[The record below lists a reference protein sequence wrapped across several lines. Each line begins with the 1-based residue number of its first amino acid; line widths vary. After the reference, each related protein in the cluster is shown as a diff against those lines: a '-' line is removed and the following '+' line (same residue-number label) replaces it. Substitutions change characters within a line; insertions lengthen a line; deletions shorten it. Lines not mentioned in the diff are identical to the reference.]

1 MSHDKNYWTKRQEQ
15 LFLQSEKSI
24 DEYYAGLK
32 KAFEQAQKEI
42 QFVIN
47 DFYVQYATENRISYT
62 EAQKRLS
69 KVQVGKLRDYI
80 NKVNETMGTYNL
92 ELSNMSIKARITRYE
107 ALNMQIDAILQYLY
121 TIDYEIKGAKSL
133 MHIYEDNYRQMW
145 YNFDIYTGF
154 HHEFAQIIPSDIEQL
169 IAYPFNGQN
178 FSERL
183 WKQKD
188 YLQLKLKEALTTVLV
203 LGQDPARLSKDFAKA
218 FQAREYEAYRLLH
231 TETSFVMEQSTLASY
246 KKSGVEQYQILA
258 TLDNKTSQICRD
270 QDGKIYKVEDATV
283 GTNYPPFHMFCR
295 TTTVPDY
302 EEKPEGVRMARDQ
315 EGKAIEV
322 PADMTY
328 REWEKKYIDMSNT
341 KTSRL
346 KDSEGIYYT
355 YNNGQKDIIK
365 PHNIRKNMEK
375 SDIGKEMKEYLENNN
390 VPIQL
395 LYGVDNPYNEYG
407 YYDQNDDVIGI
418 FADETKTVEKTAEV
432 IIHEATHRKYG
443 IGGDKWSEAVCIA
456 QEVKH
461 RKRSNTLT
469 SQEKRD
475 ILKLVN
481 KLYPNFRWRK

>member
-1 MSHDKNYWTKRQEQ
+1 MSHDKSYWKKRQEER
-15 LFLQSEKSI
+15 FLQGEKSI
-24 DEYYAGLK
+24 DEYYTELK

-47 DFYVQYATENRISYT
+47 DFYLQYATENRISYT

-69 KVQVGKLRDYI
+69 KAQVGKLRDYI

-121 TIDYEIKGAKSL
+121 AIDYEIKGAKSL
-133 MHIYEDNYRQMW
+133 MHIYADNHLHMW

-188 YLQLKLKEALTTVLV
+188 YLKSKLQESLTTIMV
-203 LGQDPARLSKDFAKA
+203 LGQDPARLAKDFAKH

-231 TETSFVMEQSTLASY
+231 TETSFVMEQSTLSAY
-246 KKSGVEQYQILA
+246 KESDVEWYQILA
-258 TLDNKTSQICRD
+258 TLDNKTSEICRE

-302 EEKPEGVRMARDQ
+302 GEKSEGVRMARDST
-315 EGKAIEV
+315 GKAVEV

-328 REWEKKYIDMSNT
+328 REWEKKYI
-341 KTSRL
+341 KVSRNKEMGARSAL
-346 KDSEGIYYT
+346 EWIKRDEEAENYYDT
-355 YNNGQKDIIK
+355 
-365 PHNIRKNMEK
+365 IRKRND
-375 SDIGKEMKEYLENNN
+375 DIGKIARNTGFSEKDIRSIKEHVFINSHILDYGRGRFDANYDMAIAWQRLINGNFEDRDLVLLNHELLESIVEKEYNCTYREAHNMAEEKHDWDK
-390 VPIQL
+390 II
-395 LYGVDNPYNEYG
+395 
-407 YYDQNDDVIGI
+407 DDL
-418 FADETKTVEKTAEV
+418 F
-432 IIHEATHRKYG
+432 
-443 IGGDKWSEAVCIA
+443 GGDGENVSLDELI
-456 QEVKH
+456 
-461 RKRSNTLT
+461 RK
-469 SQEKRD
+469 EK
-475 ILKLVN
+475 
-481 KLYPNFRWRK
+481 

>member
-1 MSHDKNYWTKRQEQ
+1 MMSNENYWKKRQEQ
-15 LFLQSEKSI
+15 LFLQGEKFI
-24 DEYYAGLK
+24 EEYYAELK

-47 DFYVQYATENRISYT
+47 DFYLQYATENRISYT

-69 KVQVGKLRDYI
+69 KAQVGKLRDYI
-80 NKVNETMGTYNL
+80 KKVNETMGTYNL
-92 ELSNMSIKARITRYE
+92 ELNNMSIKARVTRYE
-107 ALNMQIDAILQYLY
+107 ALQMQIDAILQYLY
-121 TIDYEIKGAKSL
+121 SIDYEIKGAKSL

-154 HHEFAQIIPSDIEQL
+154 HHEFAQINPYDVEQL

-188 YLQLKLKEALTTVLV
+188 YLQSKLKEALTTVLV

-246 KKSGVEQYQILA
+246 KESGVEQYQILA

-302 EEKPEGVRMARDQ
+302 GEKSEGVRMARDST
-315 EGKAIEV
+315 GKAVEV

-328 REWEKKYIDMSNT
+328 REWEKKYI
-341 KTSRL
+341 KVSRNKEMGARSAL
-346 KDSEGIYYT
+346 EWIKRDEEAENYYDT
-355 YNNGQKDIIK
+355 M
-365 PHNIRKNMEK
+365 RKRND
-375 SDIGKEMKEYLENNN
+375 DIGKIARNTGFSEKDIRSIKEHVFINSHILDYGRGRFDANYDMAIAWQRLINGNFEDRDLVLLNHELLESIVEKEYNCTYREAHNMAEEKHAWDK
-390 VPIQL
+390 II
-395 LYGVDNPYNEYG
+395 
-407 YYDQNDDVIGI
+407 DDL
-418 FADETKTVEKTAEV
+418 F
-432 IIHEATHRKYG
+432 
-443 IGGDKWSEAVCIA
+443 GGDGENVSLDELI
-456 QEVKH
+456 
-461 RKRSNTLT
+461 RK
-469 SQEKRD
+469 EK
-475 ILKLVN
+475 
-481 KLYPNFRWRK
+481 

>member
-24 DEYYAGLK
+24 DDYYAGLK
-32 KAFEQAQKEI
+32 KAFEQAKKEI

-47 DFYVQYATENRISYT
+47 DFYLQYATENRISYT

-69 KVQVGKLRDYI
+69 KAQVGKLRDYI
-80 NKVNETMGTYNL
+80 KKVNETMGTYNL

-107 ALNMQIDAILQYLY
+107 ALQMQIDAILQYLY
-121 TIDYEIKGAKSL
+121 SIDYEIKGAKSL

-145 YNFDIYTGF
+145 YNFDVYTGF
-154 HHEFAQIIPSDIEQL
+154 HHEFAQINPYDVEQL

-188 YLQLKLKEALTTVLV
+188 YLQSKLKEALTTVLV

-231 TETSFVMEQSTLASY
+231 TETSFVMEQSTLATY
-246 KKSGVEQYQILA
+246 KESGVEQYQILA

-302 EEKPEGVRMARDQ
+302 GEKSEGVRTARDST
-315 EGKAIEV
+315 GKAVEV

-328 REWEKKYIDMSNT
+328 REWEKKYI
-341 KTSRL
+341 KVSRNKETGARSAL
-346 KDSEGIYYT
+346 EWIKRDEEAENYYDT
-355 YNNGQKDIIK
+355 M
-365 PHNIRKNMEK
+365 RKRND
-375 SDIGKEMKEYLENNN
+375 DIGKIARNTGFSEKDIRSIKEHVFINSHILDYGRGRFDANYDMAIAWQRLINGNFEDRDLVLLNHELLESIIEKEYNCTYREAHNMAEEKHAWDK
-390 VPIQL
+390 II
-395 LYGVDNPYNEYG
+395 
-407 YYDQNDDVIGI
+407 DDL
-418 FADETKTVEKTAEV
+418 F
-432 IIHEATHRKYG
+432 
-443 IGGDKWSEAVCIA
+443 GGDGENVSLDELI
-456 QEVKH
+456 
-461 RKRSNTLT
+461 RK
-469 SQEKRD
+469 EK
-475 ILKLVN
+475 
-481 KLYPNFRWRK
+481 

>member
-1 MSHDKNYWTKRQEQ
+1 MSHDKNYWIKRQEQ

-32 KAFEQAQKEI
+32 KAFEQAKKEI

-47 DFYVQYATENRISYT
+47 DFYAQYAKENRISYT
-62 EAQKRLS
+62 EAQKRLN
-69 KVQVGKLRDYI
+69 KAEIGKLRDYI

-107 ALNMQIDAILQYLY
+107 ALQMQIDAILQYLY
-121 TIDYEIKGAKSL
+121 SIDYEIKGAKSL

-145 YNFDIYTGF
+145 YNFDVYTGF
-154 HHEFAQIIPSDIEQL
+154 HHEFAQINPYDVEQL

-188 YLQLKLKEALTTVLV
+188 YLQSKLKEALTTVLV
-203 LGQDPARLSKDFAKA
+203 LGQDPARLSKVFAKA

-246 KKSGVEQYQILA
+246 KESGVEQYQILA

-302 EEKPEGVRMARDQ
+302 GEKSEGVRMARDST
-315 EGKAIEV
+315 GKAVEV

-328 REWEKKYIDMSNT
+328 REWEKKYI
-341 KTSRL
+341 KVSRNKETGARSAL
-346 KDSEGIYYT
+346 EWIKRDEEAENYYDT
-355 YNNGQKDIIK
+355 
-365 PHNIRKNMEK
+365 IRKRND
-375 SDIGKEMKEYLENNN
+375 DIGKIARNTGFSEKDIRSIKEHVFINSHILDYGRARFDANYDMAIAWQRLINGNFEDRDLVLLNHELLESIVEKEYNCTYREAHNMAEEKHAWDK
-390 VPIQL
+390 II
-395 LYGVDNPYNEYG
+395 
-407 YYDQNDDVIGI
+407 DDL
-418 FADETKTVEKTAEV
+418 F
-432 IIHEATHRKYG
+432 
-443 IGGDKWSEAVCIA
+443 GGDGENVSLDELI
-456 QEVKH
+456 
-461 RKRSNTLT
+461 RK
-469 SQEKRD
+469 EK
-475 ILKLVN
+475 
-481 KLYPNFRWRK
+481 

>member
-24 DEYYAGLK
+24 DDYYAGLK
-32 KAFEQAQKEI
+32 KAFEQAKKEI

-47 DFYVQYATENRISYT
+47 DFYLQYATENRISYT

-69 KVQVGKLRDYI
+69 KAQVGKLRDYI
-80 NKVNETMGTYNL
+80 KKVNETMGTYNL

-107 ALNMQIDAILQYLY
+107 ALQMQIDAILQYLY
-121 TIDYEIKGAKSL
+121 SIDYEIKGAKSL

-145 YNFDIYTGF
+145 YNFDVYTGF
-154 HHEFAQIIPSDIEQL
+154 HHEFAQINPYDVEQL

-188 YLQLKLKEALTTVLV
+188 YLQSKLKEALTTVLV

-231 TETSFVMEQSTLASY
+231 TETSFVMEQSTLATY
-246 KKSGVEQYQILA
+246 KESGVEQYQILA

-302 EEKPEGVRMARDQ
+302 GEKSEGVRTARDST
-315 EGKAIEV
+315 GKAVEV

-328 REWEKKYIDMSNT
+328 REWEKKYI
-341 KTSRL
+341 KVSRNKETGARSAL
-346 KDSEGIYYT
+346 EWIKRDEEAENYYDT
-355 YNNGQKDIIK
+355 
-365 PHNIRKNMEK
+365 IRKRND
-375 SDIGKEMKEYLENNN
+375 DIGKIARNTGFSEKDIRSIKEHVFINSHILDYGRGRFDANYDMAIAWQRLINGNFEDRDLVLLNHELLESIIEKEYNCTYREAHNMAEEKHAWDK
-390 VPIQL
+390 II
-395 LYGVDNPYNEYG
+395 
-407 YYDQNDDVIGI
+407 DDL
-418 FADETKTVEKTAEV
+418 F
-432 IIHEATHRKYG
+432 
-443 IGGDKWSEAVCIA
+443 GGDGENVSLDELI
-456 QEVKH
+456 
-461 RKRSNTLT
+461 RK
-469 SQEKRD
+469 EK
-475 ILKLVN
+475 
-481 KLYPNFRWRK
+481 

>member
-32 KAFEQAQKEI
+32 KAFEQAKKEI

-47 DFYVQYATENRISYT
+47 DFYLQYATENRISYT

-69 KVQVGKLRDYI
+69 KAQVGKLRDYI
-80 NKVNETMGTYNL
+80 KKVNETMGTYNL

-107 ALNMQIDAILQYLY
+107 ALQMQIDAILQYLY
-121 TIDYEIKGAKSL
+121 SIDYEIKGAKSL

-145 YNFDIYTGF
+145 YNFDVYTGF
-154 HHEFAQIIPSDIEQL
+154 HHEFAQINPYDVEQL

-188 YLQLKLKEALTTVLV
+188 YLQSKLKEALTTVLV

-246 KKSGVEQYQILA
+246 KESGVEQYQILA

-302 EEKPEGVRMARDQ
+302 GEKSEGVRMARDST
-315 EGKAIEV
+315 GKAVEV

-328 REWEKKYIDMSNT
+328 REWEKKYI
-341 KTSRL
+341 KVSRNKETGARSAL
-346 KDSEGIYYT
+346 EWIKRDEEAENYYDT
-355 YNNGQKDIIK
+355 
-365 PHNIRKNMEK
+365 IRKRND
-375 SDIGKEMKEYLENNN
+375 DIGKIARNTGFSEKDIRSIKEHVFINSHILDYGRARFDANYDMAIAWQRLINGNFEDRDLVLLNHELLESIVEKEYNCTYREAHNMAEEKHAWDK
-390 VPIQL
+390 II
-395 LYGVDNPYNEYG
+395 
-407 YYDQNDDVIGI
+407 DDL
-418 FADETKTVEKTAEV
+418 F
-432 IIHEATHRKYG
+432 
-443 IGGDKWSEAVCIA
+443 GGDGENVSLDELI
-456 QEVKH
+456 
-461 RKRSNTLT
+461 RK
-469 SQEKRD
+469 EK
-475 ILKLVN
+475 
-481 KLYPNFRWRK
+481 